1 MAAES
6 PSPVFLPRPLP
17 TLLSLLFVLL
27 LVAPS
32 IQSPPPKNMSKPT
45 IVLVPGAWHQPAHY
59 SALIGMLESAS
70 YEVVTEKLP
79 SVDSSTPTQ
88 QSVPNDA
95 TFIEKHLLRPLVD
108 QGKDILLLMHSYGG
122 CPGADAAKGYSKKE
136 RTVAGKKGGII
147 GLVFMA
153 AFLANEGD
161 SLLSKLPNQEYD
173 PWVVWNVI
181 IYAHL
186 PSVALL
192 GKRPAD
198 ALTLH
203 RRKRRSSTCPTPRT
217 SSTTMSMIKSPKSP
231 SRSSNSS
238 PSRLYHRRAA
248 HQPGQT
254 LSTMGRGRTY
264 KRRWTTRFRLWLKM
278 LWSLIL
284 GLSGTSRS

>member
-6 PSPVFLPRPLP
+6 RSSVFLPRPLP

-27 LVAPS
+27 LLVAPS
-32 IQSPPPKNMSKPT
+32 IQSPPPKKMSKPT

-70 YEVVTEKLP
+70 YEVVTKRLP

-95 TFIEKHLLRPLVD
+95 TFIEKHLLCPLVD
-108 QGKDILLLMHSYGG
+108 QGKDVLLLMHSYGG

-173 PWVVWNVI
+173 PWVVWNVST
-181 IYAHL
+181 YAHL
-186 PSVALL
+186 PSAALL
-192 GKRPAD
+192 GETPAD
-198 ALTLH
+198 ALTPSTEGNLAAQRVRPQERLLQ
-203 RRKRRSSTCPTPRT
+203 RR
-217 SSTTMSMIKSPKSP
+217 
-231 SRSSNSS
+231 
-238 PSRLYHRRAA
+238 
-248 HQPGQT
+248 Q
-254 LSTMGRGRTY
+254 
-264 KRRWTTRFRLWLKM
+264 
-278 LWSLIL
+278 
-284 GLSGTSRS
+284 